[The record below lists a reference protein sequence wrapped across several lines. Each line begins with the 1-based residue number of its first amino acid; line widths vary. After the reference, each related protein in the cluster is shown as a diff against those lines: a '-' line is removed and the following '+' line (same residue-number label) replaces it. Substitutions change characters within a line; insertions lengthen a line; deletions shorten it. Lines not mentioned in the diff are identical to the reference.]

1 MVGIADLDD
10 LMGVARQDV
19 LSIYV
24 DVDPTKPE
32 HQVPNPAYRIWL
44 HQAMRQTLAGIGGSR
59 RRGALRAGRQVLAF
73 VDTAPAR
80 GRGLAIFAAPQLWR
94 EYVLPFP
101 LPNQV
106 QYGRPDVIPLLW
118 AMSEYKPYA
127 ILAVYLEHAR
137 IAVAYLGRTTVVD
150 DETLELDTR
159 DWTFKSGRTSTY
171 MRQVGI
177 GVGRGI
183 QADTFDARVDE
194 HRRQFWQGV
203 AQATARALVERQIDR
218 VIIGGPEEAAATVRE
233 LLPEAVRA
241 HVIAV
246 VPMPSYAT
254 LAEVQ
259 ERTLPVALAEHH
271 RRDSELVVDL
281 LARAGEND
289 GAVIGRAA
297 TFMSLMQGEVKTLV
311 VARDLDGDIWQC
323 RQCESVS
330 ATPIGTCPGCG
341 GVVERAPLRQTLPLL
356 ARRHGAELEVV
367 GPPISG
373 QLTGGIGAILRYR
386 ARRAREVGV
395 S

>member
-1 MVGIADLDD
+1 MVGVADLDD
-10 LMGVARQDV
+10 LMDAAREDV
-19 LSIYV
+19 FSIYL

-44 HQAMRQTLAGIGGSR
+44 HQAMRQTLAGIGGPR
-59 RRGALRAGRQVLAF
+59 RRGSLRAGRRALAY
-73 VDTAPAR
+73 VDKAPAR

-94 EYVLPFP
+94 EFVLPFP
-101 LPNQV
+101 LPNEV

-118 AMSEYKPYA
+118 AMSEYKAYA

-137 IAVAYLGRTTVVD
+137 IAMAYLGRTTVVD
-150 DETLELDTR
+150 DETLELDTS

-171 MRQVGI
+171 TRRVGV

-183 QADTFDARVDE
+183 QSDGFDARVDE
-194 HRRQFWQGV
+194 HRRRFWQGV
-203 AQATARALVERQIDR
+203 AQATARALADRHIDR
-218 VIIGGPEEAAATVRE
+218 VIIAGPEEAATSVRG

-241 HVIAV
+241 HVIDV
-246 VPMPSYAT
+246 VPLPSYAT

-271 RRDSELVVDL
+271 RRESELVAGL
-281 LARAGEND
+281 LAGVAANE
-289 GAVIGRAA
+289 GAVVGRAA
-297 TFMSLMQGEVKTLV
+297 TFESLMQGEVKTLV

-323 RQCESVS
+323 THCESVS
-330 ATPIGTCPGCG
+330 ATPIVTCPGCG
-341 GVVERAPLRQTLPLL
+341 GAAARAPLRQMLPLL

-367 GPPISG
+367 GPPMSA
-373 QLTGGIGAILRYR
+373 QLTGGFGALLRYR
-386 ARRAREVGV
+386 VPREVGV